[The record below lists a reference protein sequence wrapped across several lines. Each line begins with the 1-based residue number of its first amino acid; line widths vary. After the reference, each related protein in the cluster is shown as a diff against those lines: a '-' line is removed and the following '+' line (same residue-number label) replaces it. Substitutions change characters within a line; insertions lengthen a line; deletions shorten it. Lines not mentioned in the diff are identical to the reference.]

1 MKVDT
6 MATVN
11 ATLLEEISPPEPF
24 NASACINCGVCTAI
38 CPMGLNLLPRE
49 LFRYVLLGLKD
60 KVVQNQETIFS
71 CLLCKMCEENCPADV
86 HIAENVRILR
96 GYINRKIF
104 GLSRN

>member
-1 MKVDT
+1 

-11 ATLLEEISPPEPF
+11 ATLLKEISPPEPF

-96 GYINRKIF
+96 GYINREIF

>member
-1 MKVDT
+1 

>member
-1 MKVDT
+1 

-96 GYINRKIF
+96 GYINREIF